1 MSFPQEAG
9 YQEASQATTI
19 LVLGILGLVCCGPLG
34 IVAWVMGNNEIQ
46 AIDAGRR
53 DPANRGT
60 ANAGRIVGIVATV
73 FLAISVVWLILFFSG
88 AITIPGFDDFDF
100 NQ

>member
-73 FLAISVVWLILFFSG
+73 LLAIGIVWLVLFIAG
-88 AITIPGFDDFDF
+88 AIALPGLDDFDF